1 MKTIQKVVYKCE
13 ICGKEFERISEA
25 VADEAN
31 CKMKQQEE
39 NKTKTET
46 MKSLAYLISEI
57 FNDAEVLIEDLDK
70 GGIVV
75 VRHMP

>member
-1 MKTIQKVVYKCE
+1 MKTIQKVIYQCE
-13 ICGKEFERISEA
+13 ICGKEFARIAEA

-39 NKTKTET
+39 KQTKADA
-46 MKSLAYLISEI
+46 MKSLAYLISNI

>member
-1 MKTIQKVVYKCE
+1 MKTIQKMVYKCE
-13 ICGKEFERISEA
+13 ICGKEFERISDA

-31 CKMKQQEE
+31 CKMKQQDEKKA
-39 NKTKTET
+39 KTDS